1 MLWIVS
7 WLYFFN
13 TWKRKNGFGL
23 TLLVIIIFFW
33 INLQVPFV
41 QHWIV
46 STVSTK
52 LSANLKAK
60 VSIQYIKLGFF
71 DKLDLKG
78 LLVEDRRHDT
88 LIYAGSAK
96 VNITDWFFIKDK
108 VTLKYLSLTDA
119 VVNMHRSDSVW
130 NYQFLIDYF
139 ASPKKTTAKKDA
151 IEFDLKTV
159 LLQNIRFNKIDEW
172 EGNNLVASIKK
183 MELLSDSVSLERKQI
198 NFNTLMLEEPLFS
211 QFDYTGKK
219 PASDQSK
226 DTISSQ
232 PKTNSAPGNDGGWI
246 LNVKDIEV
254 INGLFS
260 HNKKTDRQ
268 PYTDMFDGAHLRFAN
283 ITGHLKNIH
292 LENDT
297 LRTDLE
303 LATKE
308 RSGFEVK
315 KLKAAVTITQE
326 IMEFKDLA
334 LITNKSKLG
343 NYYAMRFKSF
353 NRDMSDFVHSVSLE
367 AEFVNSELN
376 TDDLGF
382 FAPETKQWKRVF
394 YLQGSVKGTV
404 DNISAKK
411 MQIKTGNSFVDGNIS
426 LRGLPDINNT
436 FIDFSANELRTN
448 INDLSII
455 VPSLKTVQQ
464 PRLASLGNI
473 KYKGNFTGFTHDF
486 VAFGTFTTGLGL
498 LTADLNM
505 KLPENAPPVY
515 LGKISTQ
522 GFKLGEFLNVS
533 KLGSIVFSGKL
544 NGVGFTANSLKA
556 NFDGNIQSVDFAGYN
571 YKNIIIKGDFGKN
584 LFSGSASINDSNLV
598 LNYLKGSIDF
608 SGDQLK
614 VNFDA
619 DLAKADLKKLNL
631 TGEDFALNGLFSL
644 NFTGSNIDNFAGI
657 AKISNAV
664 LLHDAVPLQFDS
676 LFLESFYIND
686 AKILTL
692 HSNNIEAQISGKFK
706 IGELPD
712 AFKSFLSRYTPAYIS
727 KPTNAITEQDF
738 SFLIKTKEVDAYAQI
753 LDHKLKGFDNAFI
766 KGNLKLKDNQ
776 FNVNAKIPQFS
787 YDGKVFNNIRL
798 ESKGNRD
805 TLVATIDVDDVQI
818 SDSFHLP
825 ATHLSL
831 SSHNDLTDIA
841 INTTASKTLSGAS
854 INAQVQTKNDGVKI
868 LFSPSSFYINDKKW
882 ELEKN
887 GELVLSS
894 KLLSASAVKFVQGNQ
909 EIDITTE
916 PSSIGN
922 TNDIIVKLHNVSV
935 DDLTPLAFKNPKIE
949 GLVTGTVTLTDPF
962 GNFFVDVDTKFER
975 FGLDHDSIGRVS
987 AKATYSSLSGLAKFN
1002 VAADNKENQFKI
1014 EGSVN
1019 TKDSTDS
1026 QVDIGLV
1033 SEKLDLKILNNYL
1046 NGIFS
1051 NIEGDANTSNLRVH
1065 GNAKHLSITGTANI
1079 TEGSL
1084 KVIFTQCS
1092 YKFKN
1097 ESVIFNPGEID
1108 FGTITLTDTLNNTA
1122 TLSGKMY
1129 HQWFNDIAFDNIKLE
1144 TNKMLVLNTGKK
1156 DNSTFYG
1163 KVIGKATLLLTGSA
1177 QDMTM
1182 DITGEPSRAD
1192 SSHIYLKTGTSVE
1205 SNAIDYIDFIQFG
1218 SEMENEYKAK
1228 TSSNIVVNMLLT
1240 ANPSCKIDVIL
1251 DESTGDIIKGEGNG
1265 LLKIRVGSKEPLTIE
1280 GRYDITKGEY
1290 TFNFQTFLKKYFTV
1304 NSGSIIWS
1312 GDPNNAE
1319 INIIAEYLAK
1329 NVDFSVIASDITNV
1343 NTNTSAFNL
1352 KSDLRV
1358 VAHLQET
1365 LKKPGISFDFELPEY
1380 SPLRSDF
1387 FIVKRLQQFQED
1399 KNDLSKQ
1406 VTSLLLFNSFTSST
1420 QGLAPNSGY
1429 NVLYSSIGGVVSSA
1443 LTGYFNKFLQKYVKN
1458 TTVYLDVAPSFGGS
1472 PNDLQE
1478 NVNKVQAAAKSG
1490 LVFKLMDDRMIISVG
1505 VNLDYNNPYV
1515 NYTNNNNILV
1525 TPDVTLEYIIN
1536 KDGTVRV
1543 VAFNRT
1549 NADFNG
1555 QQNKTGVNLSYR
1567 KDFDALSEIFDRPK
1581 KMKDTTAIKKA
1592 AL

>member
-1 MLWIVS
+1 MVWIVG
-7 WLYFFN
+7 WLYFFK
-13 TWKRKNGFGL
+13 TWKRKNMFGL
-23 TLLVIIIFFW
+23 TFLVIVIFLW

-41 QHWIV
+41 QNWIV
-46 STVSTK
+46 STISTK
-52 LSANLKAK
+52 LSTNLKAK
-60 VSIQYIKLGFF
+60 VSIQYVNFSFF

-78 LLVEDRRHDT
+78 LLVEDRRSDT
-88 LIYAGSAK
+88 LLYAGSAK
-96 VNITDWFFIKDK
+96 VNISDWFFIKDK
-108 VTLKYLSLTDA
+108 VTLKYASLTDA

-139 ASPKKTTAKKDA
+139 ASPKKTSAKKDA
-151 IEFDLKTV
+151 VDFDLKTV

-172 EGNNLVASIKK
+172 EGNNMTVSVKK
-183 MELLSDSVSLERKQI
+183 LELLTDSVSLERKQI
-198 NFNTLMLEEPLFS
+198 NVNTLTLDEPEFS

-219 PASDQSK
+219 PKANPAKDSSSTQLKTTGSQSDV
-226 DTISSQ
+226 
-232 PKTNSAPGNDGGWI
+232 AGWV
-246 LNVKDIEV
+246 LNVKDIAV
-254 INGLFS
+254 TNGIFN
-260 HNKKTDRQ
+260 HNKETDRL
-268 PYTDMFDGAHLRFAN
+268 PYTAIFDGAHLRFAN
-283 ITGHLKNIH
+283 ITGHLRNIH
-292 LENDT
+292 FEKDSLT
-297 LRTDLE
+297 TDLV

-315 KLKAAVTITQE
+315 KLAAAVTFSPE
-326 IMEFKDLA
+326 IMEFKNLE
-334 LITNKSKLG
+334 LITNKSRLG

-353 NRDMSDFVHSVSLE
+353 NKDMGDFLHSVLLE
-367 AEFVNSELN
+367 GNFVNSELN
-376 TDDLGF
+376 SDDLGF
-382 FAPETKQWKRVF
+382 FAPETKKWKRVF
-394 YLQGSVKGTV
+394 YLNGIVRGTV
-404 DNISAKK
+404 DNLTARK
-411 MQIKTGNSFVDGNIS
+411 MRIKTGNSFVDGNIS
-426 LRGLPDINNT
+426 LKGLPDINNT
-436 FIDFSANELRTN
+436 FIDFSADELRTN
-448 INDLSII
+448 IADLSVI

-486 VAFGTFTTGLGL
+486 VAFGTFATDLGL
-498 LTADLNM
+498 LTGDINM
-505 KLPENAPPVY
+505 KLPENGPPVY

-522 GFKLGEFLNVS
+522 GFKLGEFINTKDIGV
-533 KLGSIVFSGKL
+533 IVFSGKL
-544 NGVGFTANSLKA
+544 SGVGFTAQRLKA
-556 NFDGNIQSVDFAGYN
+556 NFDGNIHSVEFAGYK
-571 YKNIIIKGDFGKN
+571 YQNITVKGDFGKN
-584 LFSGSASINDSNLV
+584 LFSGSASVNDSNLI

-608 SGDQLK
+608 SGEQLK

-619 DLAKADLKKLNL
+619 DLAKADFKKLKL
-631 TGEDFALNGLFSL
+631 TDKEFALNGLFNL
-644 NFTGSNIDNFAGI
+644 NFTGSNIDNFAGT

-664 LLHDAVPLQFDS
+664 LLHDAVPLSFDS
-676 LFLESFYIND
+676 LLLESFYIND

-692 HSNNIEAQISGKFK
+692 RSNNIEAQVSGKFK
-706 IGELPD
+706 IDELPD
-712 AFKSFLSRYTPAYIS
+712 AFKSFLSKYTPAYIS
-727 KPTNAITEQDF
+727 KPSNAISEQDF
-738 SFLIKTKEVDAYAQI
+738 SFLIKTKEVDAYTQI
-753 LDHKLKGFDNAFI
+753 FDPKLKGFDNAFI

-776 FNVNAKIPQFS
+776 FNVNANIPQFS

-798 ESKGNRD
+798 GSKGNLD
-805 TLVATIDVDDVQI
+805 TLIATIDVDDVQLT
-818 SDSFHLP
+818 DSFHFP

-831 SSHNDLTDIA
+831 RSHNDLTDIS

-854 INAQVQTKNDGVKI
+854 INAQVQTKSDGVKI
-868 LFSPSSFYINDKKW
+868 LFSPSSFFINDKKW
-882 ELEKN
+882 ELEKD

-894 KLLSASAVKFVQGNQ
+894 KLVSASAVKFVQGTQ
-909 EIDITTE
+909 EINITTE
-916 PSSIGN
+916 PSGIGN
-922 TNDIIVKLHNVSV
+922 TNDIIVTLKSVSV
-935 DDLTPLAFKNPKIE
+935 DDLAPLAFKNPKIE
-949 GLVTGTVTLTDPF
+949 GLLTGTVTLSDPF
-962 GNFFVDVDTKFER
+962 GNLYVDVDTKLEK
-975 FGLDHDSIGRVS
+975 FGLDNDSIGGVS
-987 AKATYSSLSGLAKFN
+987 AKATYSALTGLAKFN

-1019 TKDSTDS
+1019 TKDTTDS

-1033 SEKLDLKILNNYL
+1033 SDKLDLKILNNFL

-1051 NIEGDANTSNLRVH
+1051 NIEGEANTSDLRVH

-1079 TEGSL
+1079 TQGSL

-1108 FGTITLTDTLNNTA
+1108 FGSITLTDTLNNTA
-1122 TLSGKMY
+1122 TLTGKMY
-1129 HQWFNDIAFDNIKLE
+1129 HHWFNEISFDNIKLE
-1144 TNKMLVLNTGKK
+1144 TNKLLVLNTGKK

-1177 QDMTM
+1177 ENMTM
-1182 DITGEPSRAD
+1182 DITGEPSRTD
-1192 SSHIYLKTGTSVE
+1192 SSQIYLRSGASVE

-1218 SEMENEYKAK
+1218 TEMENQYKAK
-1228 TSSNIVVNMLLT
+1228 SSSDIVVNMVLM

-1265 LLKIRVGSKEPLTIE
+1265 ILKIRVGNKEPLTIE

-1312 GDPNNAE
+1312 GDPYNAE
-1319 INIIAEYLAK
+1319 INITAEYLAK
-1329 NVDFSVIASDITNV
+1329 NVDFGVIASDITSV

-1358 VAHLQET
+1358 VAHLKET
-1365 LKKPGISFDFELPEY
+1365 LKKPGIEFDFELPEY

-1406 VTSLLLFNSFTSST
+1406 VTSLLLFNSFTSSK

-1429 NVLYSSIGGVVSSA
+1429 NILYGSIGSVVSSA
-1443 LTGYFNKFLQKYVKN
+1443 LSGYFNKFLQKYVKN
-1458 TTVYLDVAPSFGGS
+1458 TAVYLDVAPSFGGS
-1472 PNDLQE
+1472 PNDLQN
-1478 NVNKVQAAAKSG
+1478 NVNKIQAAAKSG
-1490 LVFKLMDDRMIISVG
+1490 LVFTLMEGRMIISVG

-1515 NYTNNNNILV
+1515 NYSNSNNILI

-1536 KDGTVRV
+1536 KDGSVRV

-1567 KDFDALSEIFDRPK
+1567 KNFDALSELFNPPK
-1581 KMKDTTAIKKA
+1581 KKNTHLVKKDNP
-1592 AL
+1592 